1 MCCCFDVR
9 RVEFESLYRVL
20 DVYCFGESISLSPS
34 CGAQNWW
41 SLLLVATNF
50 DRCANSHSLHHP
62 QGAVVF
68 VARAVTGDRFKLS
81 FKAKQKEHPKGC
93 SFCLAQKERHAR
105 LCLAFATQ
113 TTDCVRLRRVEFE
126 SLYQLIENK
135 K

>member
-1 MCCCFDVR
+1 MFWR
-9 RVEFESLYRVL
+9 RRRDSQGSALRLLRKQPIMFGFAEWSSSLSTEFL

-81 FKAKQKEHPKGC
+81 FKAKQKGAVKKQPKK
-93 SFCLAQKERHAR
+93 SEIH
-105 LCLAFATQ
+105 
-113 TTDCVRLRRVEFE
+113 
-126 SLYQLIENK
+126 
-135 K
+135 